1 MPNRMALFLV
11 KDVANLKIK
20 ICPGT
25 PIPEQI
31 RNHIGSTDTRRIFMN
46 DREFEEQLQ
55 AMLQRNT
62 AHLSKQETVDAQ
74 IVDTIPQESAST
86 EKEVIL
92 YQTDDGNINVSV
104 FFYNESFWLS
114 QKAMADLFG
123 VDRTVITKHLSNI
136 FSDKELDK
144 NSVCAIFAHTASDG
158 KKYNTQ
164 YYNLDAIIS
173 VGYRINS
180 YKATKFRQWATKTL
194 REYMIKGFV
203 INDDMLKNGKS
214 FGKDYFDELLERIKE
229 IRASERRFY
238 QKITDIY
245 AQCSYDYDPK
255 SETTRTFFQTV
266 QNKLLFAITGH
277 TAPEIIANRA
287 DSSKEHMGMQT
298 WKNAPDGKILKS
310 DVTVSKNYLSQK
322 ELSGLN
328 DIVNMYLDYAENQ
341 AKRNKLM
348 SMNDW
353 ITKLDS
359 FLNFNEY
366 DIMQNIG
373 VISRKVADSLAIK
386 EYEKYRIIQDDN
398 YISDFDKAT
407 EKYL

>member
-1 MPNRMALFLV
+1 
-11 KDVANLKIK
+11 
-20 ICPGT
+20 
-25 PIPEQI
+25 
-31 RNHIGSTDTRRIFMN
+31 MN
-46 DREFEEQLQ
+46 YREFEEQLQ

>member
-1 MPNRMALFLV
+1 
-11 KDVANLKIK
+11 
-20 ICPGT
+20 
-25 PIPEQI
+25 
-31 RNHIGSTDTRRIFMN
+31 MN

-74 IVDTIPQESAST
+74 IVETIPQEPAST

-92 YQTDDGNINVSV
+92 YQTDDGNMNVSV